1 MDKEKIDKAVS
12 ILNEID
18 WLERNVDGRMT
29 LPEKIDNYRAA
40 EAVIVNL
47 WSLYEN
53 EISDFCQNL
62 VKRYRHERVERIAQ
76 LKAEFDA
83 L

>member
-1 MDKEKIDKAVS
+1 MDKETFDKATK
-12 ILNEID
+12 IQKEIH
-18 WLERNVDGRMT
+18 WLEYDIDGRMT
-29 LPEKIDNYRAA
+29 LPEKIDNHCAA
-40 EAVIVNL
+40 EAVIGNL